1 MLEYFLFLFGCM
13 RVFFFHCISHVMWVL
28 ACRLVGY
35 LRMFGGGVFV
45 FANTLSHSI
54 CESWNTCFLKND
66 YSQWQTPHT
75 NKRTRHELLF
85 ATQR

>member
-1 MLEYFLFLFGCM
+1 LYIARDVGTCM
-13 RVFFFHCISHVMWVL
+13 QIGWISTYVW
-28 ACRLVGY
+28 
-35 LRMFGGGVFV
+35 GGVFV

-66 YSQWQTPHT
+66 YSQWETHHT
-75 NKRTRHELLF
+75 NKRTRNELLF